1 MTLWVTYLDLIRL
14 VLTGGG
20 GGVFSESS
28 CKRQTVL
35 LSRPDRLL
43 SCLSTIIPE
52 RNCNSTLIP
61 PVRQDELVVIHQPK
75 ITRPSCSTVLPNE
88 KDYGG

>member
-20 GGVFSESS
+20 GGVLSESS
-28 CKRQTVL
+28 CKCQTVL

-52 RNCNSTLIP
+52 RKCNSTLIP
-61 PVRQDELVVIHQPK
+61 PVRQDELVVILAENN
-75 ITRPSCSTVLPNE
+75 SALVLDSTS
-88 KDYGG
+88 K